1 MGAQITAITGLQ
13 NLTNLQDFRA
23 DWNALET
30 IDLSGLTNLTYLDVS
45 DCEELGSTG
54 LKSMNIT
61 GCTALQSLYIDDND
75 FSAGFPDL
83 SSCTSLQYFDADQC
97 ILQGSIDLSNLPAL
111 KGFDLSG
118 NTNLTE
124 IIISST
130 QPLGNGQNV
139 NFGNCSSLTQ
149 TALDNILQ
157 QLASSSVSNG
167 YIYFE
172 NTDIP
177 SLERGIP
184 ALATMVDNK
193 GWSLQADTYSET
205 KTTTDV
211 YGTSGEACT
220 ALTNNQT
227 IGLYVYTGTNV
238 EVGNRIFTDSRL
250 HYPVTDGFIGN
261 VNDGLYYQVSGS
273 NGLIVASGS
282 CV

>member
-1 MGAQITAITGLQ
+1 MGAQITSITGLQ

-45 DCEELGSTG
+45 DCDELGSTG
-54 LKSMNIT
+54 VKSMNVT
-61 GCTALQSLYIDDND
+61 GCTALESLYIDDND

-83 SSCTSLQYFDADQC
+83 SDCTSLTYFDADQC
-97 ILQGSIDLSNLPAL
+97 SIQGSIDLSNLPAL
-111 KGFDLSG
+111 TGFDLNG
-118 NTNLTE
+118 NTDLTE
-124 IIISST
+124 VIISST
-130 QPLGNGQNV
+130 QPLGDGQNV
-139 NFGNCSSLTQ
+139 NLGGCSSLTQ

-157 QLASSSVSNG
+157 QIASSSVSNG
-167 YIYFE
+167 YMDFG
-172 NTDIP
+172 NTTIP

-193 GWSLQADTYSET
+193 GWSFDADTYSET
-205 KTTTDV
+205 KTTTDI

-227 IGLYVYTGTNV
+227 ITLYVYTQTTV

-250 HYPVTDGFIGN
+250 HYPVTDGFFGN

-273 NGLIVASGS
+273 NGLIVATGS